1 MDYRS
6 ELLFTEQL
14 LSNFRLKI
22 RYIDRTSPVESPSDI
37 GLGKILNY
45 QVDHDRLLAYL
56 EQYCRPN
63 TIYRIQNPL
72 LCCYLI
78 FRLPDTV
85 PATYAYVGPYT
96 QEVVSKKDVLKLA
109 DKYHLGPGN
118 LKQLEQFF
126 HDLPLLPS
134 ETMLFTIIYT
144 LGERMWGSLDNFS
157 FQKNIHFF
165 IGEAQPV
172 TPAPDITTPEEALL
186 SMQIL
191 ENRYETESQLFQA
204 VSNGRLHKAE
214 LYFSNLATRQYEE
227 RATTRLRTIKNYA
240 LAMNTGLRIAA
251 GNGSVHPLHIHNMS
265 SQYAR
270 RIEALASESECMALM
285 KEMVRKYCLLVKN
298 HSLKGYSL
306 LVRKVLTRI
315 DFDLTAD
322 LSLKAQAGLLNV
334 NPSYLSTLFKKE
346 TGVTLTEYVNR
357 KRIEQALLLLNSTS
371 MQIQL
376 IAQYCGIPDVN
387 YFTKTFKKIV
397 GKTPKEYRKL
407 ISSDV

>member
-1 MDYRS
+1 
-6 ELLFTEQL
+6 
-14 LSNFRLKI
+14 
-22 RYIDRTSPVESPSDI
+22 
-37 GLGKILNY
+37 
-45 QVDHDRLLAYL
+45 
-56 EQYCRPN
+56 
-63 TIYRIQNPL
+63 
-72 LCCYLI
+72 
-78 FRLPDTV
+78 
-85 PATYAYVGPYT
+85 
-96 QEVVSKKDVLKLA
+96 
-109 DKYHLGPGN
+109 
-118 LKQLEQFF
+118 
-126 HDLPLLPS
+126 
-134 ETMLFTIIYT
+134 
-144 LGERMWGSLDNFS
+144 
-157 FQKNIHFF
+157 
-165 IGEAQPV
+165 
-172 TPAPDITTPEEALL
+172 
-186 SMQIL
+186 MQIL

-387 YFTKTFKKIV
+387 YFTNTFKKIV